1 MKMKLFIPLL
11 LFIVTSM
18 TISTQIVQP
27 EGYRSLY
34 FDREDFV
41 SSISGDTIV
50 YLYEKGGKFTPE
62 RRDHGKLFGFRKMGK
77 DILPIFKREF
87 SDLNYP
93 EDLLKFRR
101 IQLSMWIDHEGNI
114 ISFYYWLKLDSLCL
128 YPDMEKHLYNFAMSI
143 KKGGVKKYDIY
154 ALYPNSYCELNYS
167 FSYIYRALVLPE
179 KNNK

>member
-77 DILPIFKREF
+77 DIFPIFKREF

-114 ISFYYWLKLDSLCL
+114 ISFYYWLKLDSL
-128 YPDMEKHLYNFAMSI
+128 
-143 KKGGVKKYDIY
+143 
-154 ALYPNSYCELNYS
+154 
-167 FSYIYRALVLPE
+167 
-179 KNNK
+179 

>member
-1 MKMKLFIPLL
+1 MKMKLFIPLF
-11 LFIVTSM
+11 LFIVTSL
-18 TISTQIVQP
+18 TISAQIVQP
-27 EGYRSLY
+27 AGYQSLY

-62 RRDHGKLFGFRKMGK
+62 RRDLGELFGFRKMGK
-77 DILPIFKREF
+77 DIFPIFKREF
-87 SDLNYP
+87 PDLNYP
-93 EDLLKFRR
+93 EDLLKFRG

-179 KNNK
+179 KE